1 MGKRR
6 VEAEVLLELFSTCFL
21 NKLKASLT
29 GSRWDGAGTEV
40 AFDAFLKSYLGAPS
54 IPVTKS
60 KASSSGACVDCLSG
74 SQGFRHWTSLLAC
87 FLHAVCHVVSHF
99 LAAVYDFENGSL
111 LLCEFLCKVNYP
123 PDYSLKKKNFV
134 KEHFEDI

>member
-60 KASSSGACVDCLSG
+60 KASSSGGMCGLSERITRL
-74 SQGFRHWTSLLAC
+74 SSLDLTASLLPPRRLSRC
-87 FLHAVCHVVSHF
+87 F
-99 LAAVYDFENGSL
+99 SL
-111 LLCEFLCKVNYP
+111 PSSRL
-123 PDYSLKKKNFV
+123 
-134 KEHFEDI
+134 